1 MGCWWCCWRRTSEVS
16 EEDQREP
23 LAVPSP
29 TETSPAESPEVEVGE
44 EMGQT
49 VSQIGNKF
57 FPSKE
62 SPPKAEATV
71 VVEVDETDSAAVS
84 RSPVSSSP
92 KYPLATPRQP
102 LRQTSITRKSSE
114 VSISETPSKR
124 FKGDTTYLNFPF
136 LLDEKTIDYVQNNK
150 VMFIMKGLPG
160 SGKSTIVKTIQEV
173 YKDSVVCSADFYFM
187 KSGKYKFR
195 ADKLKD
201 AHQACQ
207 NKATASASRGMN
219 VIIIDNT
226 NVRNWEMKF
235 YLTLAREYHY
245 VPVIVEP
252 QTPWCRDAYELAQ
265 RNSHGM
271 DVSIIEPKV
280 KGYQEVLPL
289 YFGWFIN
296 EADSDSIL
304 KISNEWLKHCLQVQD
319 FFTDFSG
326 ECGLSSREEILKY
339 FNRSSFVDG
348 GATLHATAMFTARGK
363 AENAMEYINN
373 PEIKKAYGKIFSVD
387 IIGYVIT
394 PFTIGARIKLTPS
407 MLQLWGNDDEE
418 AMPEN
423 LAGSEAKKT
432 HKRHQESEGLDA
444 NENSNS
450 IGDLSVLTSDSC
462 QNTVI
467 AVPQDLTDRFCPSV
481 GKGSRAHITLGC
493 APGVKPVRTGF
504 DIIRAVALEQ
514 KAKERGEFGV
524 SNPSEKSFIVP
535 GGVLRTYGECCWII
549 YPENK
554 LVVTSIFSSYN

>member
-1 MGCWWCCWRRTSEVS
+1 MLQ
-16 EEDQREP
+16 QRFAMEAFTHADISS
-23 LAVPSP
+23 LLRLLDNIDK
-29 TETSPAESPEVEVGE
+29 ESPEVEVDR

-49 VSQIGNKF
+49 VSQVGKKL

-71 VVEVDETDSAAVS
+71 VVEVNEADSVAVP

-102 LRQTSITRKSSE
+102 LRQTSVTRKSSE
-114 VSISETPSKR
+114 ASISETPAKR

-160 SGKSTIVKTIQEV
+160 SGKSTIVKAIQEV

-187 KSGKYKFR
+187 RSGKYKFR
-195 ADKLKD
+195 PDKLKD

-207 NKATASASRGMN
+207 NKATATASRGMN

-252 QTPWCRDAYELAQ
+252 QTPWCRDAHELAT
-265 RNSHGM
+265 RNSHGV
-271 DVSIIEPKV
+271 DESIIEQKV

-289 YFGWFIN
+289 YFGWFFN
-296 EADSDSIL
+296 ETDSVSVL
-304 KISNEWLKHCLQVQD
+304 KITNEWLKHCLQVQD
-319 FFTDFSG
+319 FFSDLSAET
-326 ECGLSSREEILKY
+326 GLSSREELLKY

-348 GATLHATAMFTARGK
+348 GPTLHATAKFTARGK

-373 PEIKKAYGKIFSVD
+373 PIVKTAQGKAFSVD

-423 LAGSEAKKT
+423 LAGNEAKKA
-432 HKRHQESEGLDA
+432 HKQHRDSEKLDA
-444 NENSNS
+444 NENSDS
-450 IGDLSVLTSDSC
+450 VGDLSVLISESC

-504 DIIRAVALEQ
+504 DMISAVAFER
-514 KAKERGEFGV
+514 KAKERGDFGV

-554 LVVTSIFSSYN
+554 LVVSAIFSSYN